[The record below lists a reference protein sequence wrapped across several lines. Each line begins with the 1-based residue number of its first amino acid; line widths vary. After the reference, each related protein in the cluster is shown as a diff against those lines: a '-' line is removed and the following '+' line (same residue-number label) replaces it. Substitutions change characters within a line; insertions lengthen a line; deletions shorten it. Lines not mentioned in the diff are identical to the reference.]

1 MAQFDDDE
9 YIARKRRRQRENLMD
24 QRLRRSRGE
33 EVDENLDSYGYDE
46 DDYEYDYEP
55 VLPPS
60 SRYRRPAPPVAGN
73 GCGQSVLYLS
83 LAFVAVALIVVFF
96 LSRTSADITS
106 LFQGVAPSMQA
117 MLSTPTTTLRTDSAA
132 VIRRVQQLNRLETTS
147 FTIEKVIEAGVEGN
161 PFYNLLYQDK
171 LLLIAHGTV
180 VAGIDL
186 SQLTEK
192 DISISADGKSLTIM
206 LPPAQILS
214 SSLDNAKTRVYQ
226 RDRALFAENKDLETQ
241 ARIAAENQIL
251 MAACED
257 GILQKAT
264 NEATT
269 AMTQLLTLADFESVN
284 VVPQSP
290 GQCAAPVN
298 VNPPP
303 ASAPAP

>member
-1 MAQFDDDE
+1 
-9 YIARKRRRQRENLMD
+9 
-24 QRLRRSRGE
+24 
-33 EVDENLDSYGYDE
+33 
-46 DDYEYDYEP
+46 
-55 VLPPS
+55 
-60 SRYRRPAPPVAGN
+60 
-73 GCGQSVLYLS
+73 
-83 LAFVAVALIVVFF
+83 
-96 LSRTSADITS
+96 
-106 LFQGVAPSMQA
+106 MQA

-161 PFYNLLYQDK
+161 PFYNLLYKDK

-186 SQLTEK
+186 SQITES
-192 DISISADGKSLTIM
+192 DISISPDGKSLTIR

-214 SSLDNAKTRVYQ
+214 ASLDNSKTRVYQ
-226 RDRALFAENKDLETQ
+226 RDSALFAENKDLETQ

-251 MAACED
+251 IAACED

-264 NEATT
+264 NDAKA

-298 VNPPP
+298 LTPQPN
-303 ASAPAP
+303 SAP